1 MFYLILFYIFLFEV
15 LNFKIQFPHFSISFF
30 YVFNFKLTISQFQNS
45 KCHKFQNSNIPISNF
60 KFLNLKSQIYKI
72 PSFQFQNLNS
82 KFLNFKFISEFLIS
96 NISNY
101 QFQNFNFK
109 SVFKNSKHMINS
121 IVPIKWNLVELICVT
136 YKWAWVEPDISC
148 ILLTNNFTSNL

>member
-1 MFYLILFYIFLFEV
+1 MYFVFYFILFIY
-15 LNFKIQFPHFSISFF
+15 FF
-30 YVFNFKLTISQFQNS
+30 FQVFNFKLKISQFKNS

-60 KFLNLKSQIYKI
+60 KFLNL
-72 PSFQFQNLNS
+72 NLKFIKFKLPIS
-82 KFLNFKFISEFLIS
+82 KLLSFKFISKFLIS

-121 IVPIKWNLVELICVT
+121 IVPIKWDLVELICVT
-136 YKWAWVEPDISC
+136 YKWAWVGSDISC
-148 ILLTNNFTSNL
+148 ILLTNNLTFNL

>member
-1 MFYLILFYIFLFEV
+1 MLFYFIFQVF
-15 LNFKIQFPHFSISFF
+15 NFKIQFPSFF
-30 YVFNFKLTISQFQNS
+30 NFYFLVFNFKFTISQFQNS

-82 KFLNFKFISEFLIS
+82 KFLSFKFISEFLFS

-101 QFQNFNFK
+101 QLQNFNFK
-109 SVFKNSKHMINS
+109 SGFKNSKHVINS
-121 IVPIKWNLVELICVT
+121 IVPIKWDLVELICVT
-136 YKWAWVEPDISC
+136 YKWAWVEPDFSC
-148 ILLTNNFTSNL
+148 ILLTNNLTSNL